1 MDSEAAWSRDEVTR
15 DEAAE
20 SAGSWETAR
29 MPSFEYDAWSTNL
42 QDTIGGIECV
52 RQCLRETRIVLPLLK
67 KIASHD
73 FFSYFAVNLITPCMY
88 FPSGDAGCEMAT
100 CEIRT
105 LLPMWRPARGIAYH
119 VPRPAP

>member
-1 MDSEAAWSRDEVTR
+1 MQVFAAGI
-15 DEAAE
+15 
-20 SAGSWETAR
+20 AGCDLTLPTTL
-29 MPSFEYDAWSTNL
+29 MPA
-42 QDTIGGIECV
+42 CV
-52 RQCLRETRIVLPLLK
+52 CREDRGAIPALLEQLVER
-67 KIASHD
+67 D
-73 FFSYFAVNLITPCMY
+73 FFSYFPVNLITPCMY